1 MSSLLDRVFQPGALT
16 VRFQG
21 VYETNGTGACHYAE
35 ALTRGPRG
43 TSLETPDVLFEYARR
58 KNQESTVDRACVDA
72 VLRAAR
78 NLPEDLLLG
87 LNVHASTL
95 AMDPDFAAYLGHT
108 AESHGISLGRVV
120 VEIVEHAPPW
130 DLGGFHNTLS
140 ALREQGAR
148 IALDDVGLGHS
159 NYMMIL
165 ECRPDYFKIDRYFV
179 RGAQEDFYRQA
190 VLKSV
195 VQLARPFNARVIA
208 EGVET
213 EDDLAV
219 TQASGIHFA
228 QGFLLGGLSEPNT
241 APAMVAD
248 AALPTSSVKE

>member
-1 MSSLLDRVFQPGALT
+1 VSSLLDRVFQPGALT

-21 VYETNGTGACHYAE
+21 VYETWGKGACHYAE
-35 ALTRGPRG
+35 ALTRGPKG
-43 TSLETPDVLFEYARR
+43 TSIEPPDVLFEYARK
-58 KNQESTVDRACVDA
+58 KNQEATVDRACVDA
-72 VLRAAR
+72 VLRAAKL
-78 NLPEDLLLG
+78 LPESILLG

-95 AMDPDFAAYLGHT
+95 AMDPDFSAYLHHT
-108 AESHGISLGRVV
+108 ADYHGISLSRVV

-130 DLGGFHNTLS
+130 DLGGFHNTLQ
-140 ALREQGAR
+140 ALRDHGAR

-179 RGAQEDFYRQA
+179 HGAQDDFYRQA

-213 EDDLAV
+213 QEDLAIA
-219 TQASGIHFA
+219 QATGVDFA
-228 QGFLLGGLSEPNT
+228 QGYFFGGQPEPDQ
-241 APAMVAD
+241 APALVAD
-248 AALPTSSVKE
+248 SMVPSTVKE